1 MNFLID
7 ANLPRGLVHIF
18 KEHGHNA
25 IHTMDLPEGNATVDT
40 ALLDYSDKNNCI
52 ITTKDSDF
60 STSFWLQNRPQKLLL
75 ISTGNIRNSE
85 LETLLTANFEQ
96 LITGLTEN
104 RYVELTREHVIV
116 HA

>member
-7 ANLPRGLVHIF
+7 ANLPRRLTRIFQERGHSAVH
-18 KEHGHNA
+18 
-25 IHTMDLPEGNATVDT
+25 TLDLPEGNATADA
-40 ALLDYSDKNNCI
+40 ALLDYSETNNCV

-60 STSFWLQNRPQKLLL
+60 STAFWLQNRPQKLLL
-75 ISTGNIRNSE
+75 I
-85 LETLLTANFEQ
+85 ANFDQ
-96 LITGLTEN
+96 LISALTEN